1 MDLICFF
8 GGVGDGG
15 GGWGMGVGIEPYK
28 VLTSW
33 FNILQSSSLVMD
45 NLSLSVESTTRI
57 TNWTKHKIKHLQNM
71 EKWKHWTF
79 QTCITI
85 YDITFL
91 GDGTKY
97 LTPFIGIFF
106 KLKFWHTFLK
116 LKWNNMIF
124 SNSNFFSQKWVTAV
138 GVLFLP
144 EHYCMMCS
152 VFT

>member
-8 GGVGDGG
+8 WGVGDGG

-57 TNWTKHKIKHLQNM
+57 TNWTKHKIKHLQNI

-85 YDITFL
+85 YDINFL

-124 SNSNFFSQKWVTAV
+124 SNSNFFRKNGSLQ
-138 GVLFLP
+138 
-144 EHYCMMCS
+144 
-152 VFT
+152 

>member
-8 GGVGDGG
+8 WGVGDGG